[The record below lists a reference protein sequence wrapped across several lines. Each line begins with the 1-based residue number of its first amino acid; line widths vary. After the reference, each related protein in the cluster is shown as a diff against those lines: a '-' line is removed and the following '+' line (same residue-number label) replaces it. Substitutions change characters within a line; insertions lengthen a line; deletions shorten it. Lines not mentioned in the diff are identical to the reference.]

1 MDLKKEFQT
10 YYVSAL
16 KRYADFK
23 GRTSRKAYWMFVLFN
38 VLISWAVIALDN
50 IIGTE
55 EVGRLTF
62 FGIYNGMFNNFYGL
76 IMLIPS
82 LAIAVR
88 RLHDVGKEG
97 KFFFWIFLP
106 VVGWIMLLLELIKV
120 GDAGQ
125 NQFGPVPKDGED
137 WQPSGHPYAPNQGS
151 EAGSSTFAD
160 ATVDRQKSEET
171 KSFDISEIRK
181 EAEKAVAFKKQT
193 EKKDK
198 PKVKVEKI
206 DRTVKWGRD
215 RGAKDFRSPTD
226 KKRKI

>member
-1 MDLKKEFQT
+1 
-10 YYVSAL
+10 
-16 KRYADFK
+16 
-23 GRTSRKAYWMFVLFN
+23 
-38 VLISWAVIALDN
+38 VIALDN